1 MNSNRHSGAM
11 RWGTFAIICFCW
23 LLSSPIQAATPSF
36 PPLTGRVVDSANVLS
51 AQAEAELT
59 QKLAALETKTTRQLV
74 VITLPS
80 LQGYQIEDYGYQL
93 GRAWGIGQKSSNNG
107 ALFIIVP
114 SEKRVRI
121 EVGYGLEPILTD
133 ALSDVILQQ
142 RVLPRFRNGD
152 IEGGIV
158 AGTDALIEQLS
169 LDATAAQARVA
180 AAEKEVANPQIDP
193 IAILLIV
200 FFVVIVLASL
210 SRGTRGRHSI
220 GWMLPFFFWGGF
232 GRGGRSS
239 GGMGGGFGGRGGS
252 FGGGGASGR
261 W

>member
-1 MNSNRHSGAM
+1 M

-232 GRGGRSS
+232 GHGGRSS
-239 GGMGGGFGGRGGS
+239 RGMGGFGGGGGS